1 MSYKR
6 GSDSSPKPVEMGKE
20 YDVEITEL
28 SRMGDGIARVQG
40 KGEWPNTGLAEKGHL
55 PYRRLIMS
63 KVFIRHFFT
72 SSWLHHHWNLT

>member
-6 GSDSSPKPVEMGKE
+6 GSDSIPKPVEMGKE

-40 KGEWPNTGLAEKGHL
+40 FVIFVEGAKAGQKAKIQITSIGESFAKAKL
-55 PYRRLIMS
+55 
-63 KVFIRHFFT
+63 V
-72 SSWLHHHWNLT
+72 